1 MRFNLLRNTAYIAII
16 SCTLGMGGCTTYQ
29 EDDYD
34 VYTSS
39 YTQQPACSNED
50 GLECVLIS
58 DTESALYLPGS
69 SEQTHTYTIQQ
80 NESETK
86 TYYGS
91 QNGTDLSSSAPI
103 VPPAVS
109 VDIKPEK
116 TTTAV
121 KIETVQTEVVEEV
134 IPEAVK
140 TQPVEEVAVQPE
152 VVEGVVPEVI
162 ETQPVEEAP
171 VQPEVVEP
179 VVEEVVPEVV
189 ETQPVEEA
197 PVQPEVVEEVVSQPQ
212 QQETLKLQ
220 KQTIQTKTI
229 EVKEETTTATT
240 VKDASLAAKSAY
252 GDRCHDWEAK
262 IGDTLRGLLT
272 RWGEKSG
279 WTVIWKLDRDY
290 HLEAGVIFR
299 GTFTEVSGALIR
311 SFARATPAP
320 IGTFYKGNR
329 VLVISTQE
337 DENAN

>member
-34 VYTSS
+34 VYASS
-39 YTQQPACSNED
+39 YMQQPACLNED
-50 GLECVLIS
+50 GVDCVLIS
-58 DTESALYLPGS
+58 DTESALYLPVF
-69 SEQTHTYTIQQ
+69 SEQNHTYTIQQ

-91 QNGTDLSSSAPI
+91 QNGTDLSSSAP
-103 VPPAVS
+103 VVNSSVS
-109 VDIKPEK
+109 VDIKPVK
-116 TTTAV
+116 TATAV
-121 KIETVQTEVVEEV
+121 KIETVQPTPSIEPVVQDIV
-134 IPEAVK
+134 
-140 TQPVEEVAVQPE
+140 
-152 VVEGVVPEVI
+152 
-162 ETQPVEEAP
+162 ETQPT
-171 VQPEVVEP
+171 VEP
-179 VVEEVVPEVV
+179 VVETKVTE
-189 ETQPVEEA
+189 
-197 PVQPEVVEEVVSQPQ
+197 PQ

-220 KQTIQTKTI
+220 KQTIQTKTV

-240 VKDASLAAKSAY
+240 LKDASLATKTAF
-252 GDRCHDWEAK
+252 GDKCHDWEAK

-272 RWGEKSG
+272 QWGEKSG